1 MACFVF
7 FPSVFFFNFSFTM
20 SRCDGHVTTFHY
32 FLKRVGEWRTRGA
45 WLVTPR
51 SGGPPSPTRPP
62 LTLVLSSRCRET
74 FSLTP
79 SPTPCSP
86 LSTLP
91 ILLSLCAPPTIPI
104 LVPCPCRCFLLSP
117 RHVIIRNS
125 QQLHSYQKSF
135 LCRPFPRCVCGYF
148 FSFVLFSNSQL
159 TLFLFDVWRLTHNF
173 QSLLPLNPLNSFL
186 WHLMYRDWGHVVRDC
201 GVGSVYPL

>member
-1 MACFVF
+1 MGGGVGGVVERDTLSSELCAPTHAVAKEYGWRKKKNGVFRLLVF
-7 FPSVFFFNFSFTM
+7 FFSRQFFFNFSFTM

-45 WLVTPR
+45 WLVAPR
-51 SGGPPSPTRPP
+51 SALSHPPP

-91 ILLSLCAPPTIPI
+91 ILLSCVRHPP
-104 LVPCPCRCFLLSP
+104 S
-117 RHVIIRNS
+117 
-125 QQLHSYQKSF
+125 
-135 LCRPFPRCVCGYF
+135 
-148 FSFVLFSNSQL
+148 LF
-159 TLFLFDVWRLTHNF
+159 
-173 QSLLPLNPLNSFL
+173 
-186 WHLMYRDWGHVVRDC
+186 
-201 GVGSVYPL
+201 